1 MRFGE
6 LAEDGIS
13 ADGSF
18 TNHHHTYSYGAHAAH
33 VAVDPN
39 TGHVEVLD
47 YVAVEDVGR
56 IINPATLRG
65 QVLGAAMQGLGGTL
79 LERFAYDDNGQ
90 PMSTSFADYLMA
102 TAADFPNI
110 RVFLMEEEPSPINPL
125 GAKGAGEGGIIPV
138 GGVIANAVA
147 SALQQFGAEPHDL
160 PLSPRKVWELIEKSA
175 RHRSRGRMSI
185 SQWPESPR
193 IARVDGRNWPA
204 LGRRNFRECEAHD
217 CGIQPRARVRR
228 ENRGQRIA
236 RSRLWPACRASGSMC
251 MRRPMPAKTACR
263 RGVRSWRRIYG
274 RRPQSQQ

>member
-1 MRFGE
+1 VMGGSAILAAATAFRDALRRVAAKKWDCAPAETRIEDDRITGPGGETLRFGE
-6 LAEDGIS
+6 LAEDGIA

-18 TNHHHTYSYGAHAAH
+18 ANHHHTYSYGAHAAH

-65 QVLGAAMQGLGGTL
+65 QVLGAAIQGLSGTF

-90 PMSTSFADYLMA
+90 PLSVSFADYLMA

-147 SALQQFGAEPHDL
+147 SALQEFGAEPRDL
-160 PLSPRKVWELIEKSA
+160 PLSPAKIWELIENA
-175 RHRSRGRMSI
+175 RAT
-185 SQWPESPR
+185 
-193 IARVDGRNWPA
+193 ARA
-204 LGRRNFRECEAHD
+204 AE
-217 CGIQPRARVRR
+217 
-228 ENRGQRIA
+228 
-236 RSRLWPACRASGSMC
+236 
-251 MRRPMPAKTACR
+251 
-263 RGVRSWRRIYG
+263 
-274 RRPQSQQ
+274 